1 MEFRKNVNEVV
12 TRGHPS
18 GGVKCYMVP
27 WVSYAKT
34 QKETPVLRHISVQN
48 CLKNSGL
55 HKKIYILNSNAGSP
69 TPW

>member
-34 QKETPVLRHISVQN
+34 QKETPVMYPSKHIEEIQVLWQ
-48 CLKNSGL
+48 
-55 HKKIYILNSNAGSP
+55 
-69 TPW
+69 TD